1 MERVGQEG
9 WVGKPKR
16 LQEQLVVG
24 AILKSMSDW
33 SGVCV
38 AADNTNATSGS
49 RNSSSAVAGEAP
61 KKATAS
67 ASARNSAISPPG
79 VNLPASVRPGR
90 NKTPLP
96 SSDSRSSVKP
106 AAAYSMDNFLLFIV
120 LPAQL
125 ACAPIPDSSQK
136 DRKSTRLNSSH

>member
-33 SGVCV
+33 SGVGV

-49 RNSSSAVAGEAP
+49 RNSSSAFAGEAP

-90 NKTPLP
+90 DK
-96 SSDSRSSVKP
+96 
-106 AAAYSMDNFLLFIV
+106 
-120 LPAQL
+120 
-125 ACAPIPDSSQK
+125 K
-136 DRKSTRLNSSH
+136 DRKSKRLTSSH